1 MVFFLFRLPARRPN
15 RRAGVLAALLAA
27 GLVFGLTPAAFARA
41 ASPLAVLQYLT
52 EEYPPYTYTRNGTLH
67 GAVVELVEAVL
78 REAGTGL
85 DRTAIQAQPW
95 ARAYRAAREVPGTCL
110 IVMTRTPE
118 RERLFLW
125 AGPLAATRIVVLA
138 RKGAGVSASTARDL
152 RKYRIGVVRDDVGH
166 QLLAAAGYP
175 EERMDLVPL
184 PEQNAEK
191 LARGR
196 IDAWVY
202 EEDVARFVLAAR
214 GYDPDDFEAVYTLKS
229 GYLYVAF
236 SPGTP
241 AEAVAAM
248 QEGLDRLRGRGEVR
262 AVLERHGLREVGQ
275 GRAGEKRRAAP
286 P

>member
-1 MVFFLFRLPARRPN
+1 M
-15 RRAGVLAALLAA
+15 AGVLAALLAA
-27 GLVFGLTPAAFARA
+27 GLACVLAPDVRALA
-41 ASPLAVLQYLT
+41 ASPLAGLQYLT

-85 DRTAIQAQPW
+85 DRSAIQTQPW
-95 ARAYRAAREVPGTCL
+95 ARAYRTAREVPGACL

-118 RERLFLW
+118 REHLFQW

-138 RKGAGVSASTARDL
+138 RKGGGVSVQGPRDL

-175 EERMDLVPL
+175 EERMDLAAL
-184 PEQNAEK
+184 PMQNAEK

-196 IDAWVY
+196 IDAWAY
-202 EEDVARFVLAAR
+202 EENVARFVLAAQ
-214 GYDPDDFEAVYTLKS
+214 GHDPEGFEPVFVLKS
-229 GYLYVAF
+229 GALYVAF

-248 QEGLDRLRGRGEVR
+248 QGGLDRLRGRGELR
-262 AVLERHGLREVGQ
+262 DMLKRHGLREAEEARKRQ
-275 GRAGEKRRAAP
+275 KRRAAP